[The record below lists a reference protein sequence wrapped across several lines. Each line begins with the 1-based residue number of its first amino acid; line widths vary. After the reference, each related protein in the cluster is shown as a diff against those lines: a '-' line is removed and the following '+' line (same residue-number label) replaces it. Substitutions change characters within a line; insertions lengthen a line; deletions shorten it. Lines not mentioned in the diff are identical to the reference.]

1 MTKKAEVKETE
12 KMDSIQDVI
21 LYVQSR
27 VNVPKRRYNKHG
39 GFHYRSCEDIIEA
52 VTTLL
57 NEVGATLQM
66 EDEPVMVGDWHYIK
80 TRVRVMMGDL
90 NWTVSAYAREPM
102 EQKGMN
108 LSQVTCSASSY
119 ARKTALSGMF
129 ALDDNDEDT
138 PPPKERITEN
148 QASEILAMIE
158 EGLIDQAKFNSWLK
172 RTMKVDHISELYA
185 ENYDMVIKQIDRSIK
200 AKHS

>member
-1 MTKKAEVKETE
+1 
-12 KMDSIQDVI
+12 
-21 LYVQSR
+21 
-27 VNVPKRRYNKHG
+27 
-39 GFHYRSCEDIIEA
+39 
-52 VTTLL
+52 
-57 NEVGATLQM
+57 
-66 EDEPVMVGDWHYIK
+66 
-80 TRVRVMMGDL
+80 
-90 NWTVSAYAREPM
+90 
-102 EQKGMN
+102 MN

-148 QASEILAMIE
+148 QASEILAMIPA
-158 EGLIDQAKFNSWLK
+158 GFQAKFNSWLK